1 MIFLARST
9 YILLLHNKQ
18 ASWIHLFCNTTFKTL
33 VPWNTATWFS
43 RPKLIAERRGF
54 DVNPPNFVKWLYFFV
69 ISSGHVDFPSSSMVC
84 ENVVKINLCCFVP
97 FWRQWRG
104 HYLKTRNQLN
114 KIWGKNMKICQK
126 NMPSMKN
133 VFLMLKAEMAKES
146 RKTPFSLVYSGIYF
160 AVLLSGCTFS
170 TVANYYISD
179 NLIHAIKGKVRLSWK
194 LIWW

>member
-54 DVNPPNFVKWLYFFV
+54 DVNPPNFVKWLYFIV

-84 ENVVKINLCCFVP
+84 ENVVKINLCCFVL

-126 NMPSMKN
+126 IRHRWKTY
-133 VFLMLKAEMAKES
+133 FWCWKRKWQKKAE
-146 RKTPFSLVYSGIYF
+146 RHHF
-160 AVLLSGCTFS
+160 
-170 TVANYYISD
+170 
-179 NLIHAIKGKVRLSWK
+179 RLSIAEFILQFYCEGVRFQRW
-194 LIWW
+194 LIIIFLIIWFTQSREKYVCPEN